1 MNLGRLFI
9 PTIQTFLDFLPII
22 VTESTAI
29 EGSSLTLDETE
40 KLFSTGELIDG
51 LPVIDQYMNLDLMAA
66 YRYTLTKA
74 QAKKSITVKSLI
86 EVASLVMRNT
96 GSVYHTALGTFS
108 STKGD
113 LRRFNVTAGMDGHS
127 YMSFTKVPMKL
138 TQLCENINQARKTFH
153 TLSVEE
159 RYDLSFDTHYDLVT
173 IHPWADGNGRMARL
187 LMHWLQYEAEIAPTI
202 LRKEDKDEYVKALSK
217 TREMDNLKI
226 FRQFMRKNF

>member
-29 EGSSLTLDETE
+29 EGSSLTLDETN

-66 YRYTLTKA
+66 YRCALTKA
-74 QAKKSITVKSLI
+74 QAKKAITVKSLI

-127 YMSFTKVPMKL
+127 YMSFTKVPL
-138 TQLCENINQARKTFH
+138 RLAQFCENLNQARKTLH
-153 TLSVEE
+153 ALAVEE
-159 RYDLSFDTHYDLVT
+159 RYDLSFDAHYDLVT

-187 LMHWLQYEAEIAPTI
+187 LMHWLQCEAEIAPTI
-202 LRKEDKDEYVKALSK
+202 LRKEEKDEYVKALSK
-217 TREMDNLKI
+217 TREMDDLRI
-226 FRQFMRKNF
+226 FRQFMKK

>member
-9 PTIQTFLDFLPII
+9 PTIQTFLDLLPII

-29 EGSSLTLDETE
+29 EGSSLTLEETE
-40 KLFSTGELIDG
+40 KLFSTGKLIDG

-66 YRYTLTKA
+66 YRCSLTKV
-74 QAKKSITVKSLI
+74 QAKEAITVANLI
-86 EVASLVMRNT
+86 EIASLVMRNT

-113 LRRFNVTAGMDGHS
+113 LRRFNVTAGMNGHS
-127 YMSFTKVPMKL
+127 YMSFTKVPIKL
-138 TQLCENINQARKTFH
+138 AQFCENLNQARKTLNA
-153 TLSVEE
+153 LSIEE
-159 RYDLSFDTHYDLVT
+159 RYDLSFDAHYHLVT
-173 IHPWADGNGRMARL
+173 VHPWADGNGRMARL
-187 LMHWLQYEAEIAPTI
+187 LMHWLQFEAEIDPTI